1 METLNKPVKRMTE
14 DEVRESVKRV
24 MSWDF
29 GNGGEQLLEE
39 VTQAICDGK
48 SVVVDALTYK
58 GNGNYAKES
67 ERGRYKYKMFV
78 PFCDKNGSIYSTD
91 LFKGSINGA
100 KKASYEIYSHTR
112 QLVIGVVEVFDT
124 DYETAWKKFGH
135 GYTPEKW
142 GQNRI
147 YVLGRSVTPHA

>member
-1 METLNKPVKRMTE
+1 MSE
-14 DEVRESVKRV
+14 DEVRESVKKV

-29 GNGGEQLLEE
+29 GNGGEELLEE

-48 SVVVDALTYK
+48 SVVVDAVSYK
-58 GNGNYAKES
+58 GNGKYVREN

-78 PFCDKNGSIYSTD
+78 PFCDKNGNIYSTD
-91 LFKGSINGA
+91 LFKGHISGA
-100 KKASYEIYSHTR
+100 KKAKFEIYSYTR
-112 QLVIGVVEVFDT
+112 QLVIDVVEVFDT
-124 DYETAWKKFGH
+124 DFATAWTKFGW

-147 YVLGRSVTPHA
+147 YVLGRSKTPTP